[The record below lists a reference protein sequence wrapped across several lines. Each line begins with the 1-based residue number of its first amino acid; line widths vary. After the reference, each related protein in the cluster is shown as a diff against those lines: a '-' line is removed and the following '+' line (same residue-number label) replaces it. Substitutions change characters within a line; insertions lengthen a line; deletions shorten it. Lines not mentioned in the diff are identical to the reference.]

1 MMRYGIISY
10 YIILLLLPI
19 PSAAAVYGPILER
32 IKPGSITII
41 GENHKKVESVELF
54 QNLVLDVIRNDQCV
68 VIGLEIASDQQAALN
83 AIMQGRASASDIA
96 LWPAID
102 YPTYRRMI
110 ETFAEFKRQGQCIT
124 LVAIDSGTD
133 NIIDRDLWMALSLA
147 EQSNNAPILVLL
159 GALHTLKRVDWKHAY
174 GRPSVAEILAARG
187 FSVNSYPQRWFPD
200 KCAGNRIGAFVSDKS
215 PQALAT
221 LNNSLMSLINA
232 KRHRSVSG
240 VVDGFIVWECDNL
253 SRDDLPHSSR

>member
-1 MMRYGIISY
+1 MIRYSIISY

-19 PSAAAVYGPILER
+19 PSAAAIYSPILGQ
-32 IKPGSITII
+32 IKLGTITII
-41 GENHKKVESVELF
+41 GENHKRVESVELF
-54 QNLVLDVIRNDQCV
+54 QNLVSEVIQHHQCV
-68 VIGLEIASDQQAALN
+68 VIGLEIASDQQAILDAV
-83 AIMQGRASASDIA
+83 MQGRASSNEVA

-102 YPTYRRMI
+102 YPSYRLMLDN
-110 ETFAEFKRQGQCIT
+110 FAALKRQGQCIK
-124 LVAIDSGTD
+124 VIAIDSGPNNTV
-133 NIIDRDLWMALSLA
+133 DRDLWMALSLA
-147 EQSNNAPILVLL
+147 EQAADSPVLVLL
-159 GALHTLKRVDWKHAY
+159 GALHTLKRVNWKNTT
-174 GRPSVAEILAARG
+174 GRASVAEILTARG
-187 FSVNSYPQRWFPD
+187 FRVKSYPQRWFPD

-240 VVDGFIVWECDNL
+240 VVDGFIVWECGNL